1 MRLDRHK
8 PCMHACMSGFQ
19 GVGGGGRGPGQNTQL
34 QGKREVV
41 GEGEHM
47 VAEKDTVC
55 GLH

>member
-1 MRLDRHK
+1 MQVRVSFSVG
-8 PCMHACMSGFQ
+8 C
-19 GVGGGGRGPGQNTQL
+19 VGGGGGGQNTQL

-55 GLH
+55 GIH